1 MKPVYGLCGCSWL
14 ESALRNIKQWF
25 NRSDSPAQQVRAV
38 TEQSSL
44 HLQLKVLQM
53 ENSIDRLELEQK
65 AALAE
70 IIVEVSRDHLWP
82 HLVRIQFSSLSET
95 HRLQQSINTA
105 TVMEELPARKAK
117 RQQKKTLLHPTTL
130 WVCLEFCLW
139 TQGPHQY
146 VSYSNEPAAMEAKTN
161 RNQGRLLYLKYE
173 RVWWWGWKSTYLQVG
188 VGM

>member
-1 MKPVYGLCGCSWL
+1 MKPVYGLCRCSWL

-117 RQQKKTLLHPTTL
+117 RQQKKHCYILQHSGFA
-130 WVCLEFCLW
+130 WSS
-139 TQGPHQY
+139 
-146 VSYSNEPAAMEAKTN
+146 VSELRP
-161 RNQGRLLYLKYE
+161 LI
-173 RVWWWGWKSTYLQVG
+173 STYLTAMNLQWWRPKQTGIKEDYYTWNMNVSG
-188 VGM
+188 GEAGSPLIFR